1 MELHKSFLAVKI
13 ISVYYC
19 ERLIYNVLATA
30 DCMTVTP
37 WLNTSLRYG
46 IALRKTVKLLV
57 NVIYL
62 DVF

>member
-19 ERLIYNVLATA
+19 ERLVYNALATA
-30 DCMTVTP
+30 DCVTVTP
-37 WLNTSLRYG
+37 RLNTSLRYG
-46 IALRKTVKLLV
+46 IALREAVKLLIDI
-57 NVIYL
+57 IYL